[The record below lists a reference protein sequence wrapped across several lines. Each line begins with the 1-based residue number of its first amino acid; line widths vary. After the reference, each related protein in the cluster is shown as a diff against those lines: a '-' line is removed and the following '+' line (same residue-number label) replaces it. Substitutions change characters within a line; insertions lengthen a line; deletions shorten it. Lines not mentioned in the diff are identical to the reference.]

1 MIDKN
6 HPEQCW
12 ISLILRIAI
21 ASLFAVAAYGKF
33 SVGLGNYAA
42 NMTGM
47 FKDTFLPGWLLAPY
61 INVLP
66 FAESLIV
73 IWLLTGIRLRAAWI
87 FTTFVLLTLGFGMMV
102 AKQGTVASENY
113 IYMMIACLGI
123 YLSKYDRCSLLSCC
137 SCKK

>member
-12 ISLILRIAI
+12 ISLILRVAM
-21 ASLFAVAAYGKF
+21 ASLFGVAAFGKF
-33 SVGLGNYAA
+33 SSGLGNYAA
-42 NMTGM
+42 FMMNM

-87 FTTFVLLTLGFGMMV
+87 FTAFVLLTLAFGMMV
-102 AKQGTVASENY
+102 AKQSTTASENY

-123 YLSKYDRCSLLSCC
+123 YLSKYDRCSLLGCK
-137 SCKK
+137 CKK